1 MFAFKKIFILFVVL
15 ILLVPF
21 AVSAKERGLV
31 PCDGACP
38 RTPDGQLLDAECVPC
53 TFCHLLEFIIK
64 LARFALVDVFFPL
77 AGLMILW
84 GGIMMV
90 LGEKSYGKGKEILK
104 NTVFGLV
111 ISLAAFIIVNT
122 IIIGLASQTTD
133 AFNPQ
138 EWWTINCK

>member
-1 MFAFKKIFILFVVL
+1 MKKILISILIISSL
-15 ILLVPF
+15 IPVF
-21 AVSAKERGLV
+21 SFAKERGLV

-38 RTPDGQLLDAECVPC
+38 AGAIECVPC
-53 TFCHLLEFIIK
+53 TFCHVLELIIK
-64 LARFALVDVFFPL
+64 LTRFALVDIFFPL

-90 LGEKSYGKGKEILK
+90 LGEKTYGKGKEILK

-111 ISLAAFIIVNT
+111 FALAAFVIVNT

-133 AFNPQ
+133 GFNPRQ
-138 EWWTINCK
+138 WWTINCN